1 MCSVHFRGEFFSS
14 SHQFVKEAWTELIKC
29 VPKFVLS
36 RHGLCRIYTHF
47 VANPILS
54 QMSAVLGIHSK
65 SEKVCGVK
73 FSVSKNLR
81 KKCVNFDVKIS
92 R

>member
-54 QMSAVLGIHSK
+54 QMSAVLGLFCPDFYSYID
-65 SEKVCGVK
+65 
-73 FSVSKNLR
+73 
-81 KKCVNFDVKIS
+81 NFTLHKQLAAGS
-92 R
+92 SG